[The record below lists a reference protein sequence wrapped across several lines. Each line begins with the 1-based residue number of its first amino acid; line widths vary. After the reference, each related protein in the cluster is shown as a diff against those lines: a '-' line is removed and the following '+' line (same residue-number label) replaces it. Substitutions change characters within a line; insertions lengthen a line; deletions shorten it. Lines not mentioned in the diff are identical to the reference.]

1 MFMSTNLYL
10 SRLNEALENV
20 IAPEVES
27 DEARGQVFAVIS
39 LIEQFMGRIEY
50 KHDFI
55 EQEIGSGVNVLKR
68 VIEAAGEAGLDTP
81 AEIGEFLQKLDD
93 GKAGSGLALC
103 DKVDEMACMAI
114 DFLHD
119 NRQKV
124 GSYKEVDKMIRDHIF
139 KMSGRD
145 MGLMKPPMI
154 EKISRPEKL
163 KKS

>member
-1 MFMSTNLYL
+1 MFISTNLYL
-10 SRLNEALENV
+10 TRLNEALEKV

-27 DEARGQVFAVIS
+27 DEVRGQVFAVIS

-55 EQEIGSGVNVLKR
+55 EQEIDSGVSVLKR
-68 VIEAAGEAGLDTP
+68 VIEATGEAGLDMP
-81 AEIGEFLQKLDD
+81 AQIGEFLQKLDD
-93 GKAGSGLALC
+93 GKAGAGLALC
-103 DKVDEMACMAI
+103 DKVDEMLCIAI
-114 DFLHD
+114 DLLHG
-119 NRQKV
+119 NRDKV
-124 GSYKEVDKMIRDHIF
+124 NSYKEVDKDIRDHIF
-139 KMSGRD
+139 RMAGRD